1 MTEQKDMNLYGR
13 VLGCLISE
21 ICAWRKRFTHVLL
34 VYAHVGKI
42 MDMWL
47 TSITKFFRWWEQ
59 HAEIPMGLVRL
70 VVAICHHHL
79 PHRI

>member
-1 MTEQKDMNLYGR
+1 MNFIRQSTWLS
-13 VLGCLISE
+13 VSE
-21 ICAWRKRFTHVLL
+21 ICAWRERFIHVLL
-34 VYAHVGKI
+34 VYAYIGKI

-59 HAEIPMGLVRL
+59 HAEIPMGLVML

-79 PHRI
+79 PHRT